1 MARKKKLTTE
11 TTEKLSEK
19 SRSLINDTRLGRWVS
34 LDLLRANAWLLLL
47 ILVVVISLIGV
58 RYKTKTKMAEIK
70 QLTTEL
76 QRMESAM
83 LQEKAEYMSL
93 IRESEMKRLVEQRNL
108 GLTFREQPPYE
119 ITEND

>member
-1 MARKKKLTTE
+1 MARKKKIPSETADKLT
-11 TTEKLSEK
+11 EK
-19 SRSLINDTRLGRWVS
+19 SRSLINDTRLGKWVS

-93 IRESEMKRLVEQRNL
+93 IRESEMKRLVEQKNL

-119 ITEND
+119 ITDND